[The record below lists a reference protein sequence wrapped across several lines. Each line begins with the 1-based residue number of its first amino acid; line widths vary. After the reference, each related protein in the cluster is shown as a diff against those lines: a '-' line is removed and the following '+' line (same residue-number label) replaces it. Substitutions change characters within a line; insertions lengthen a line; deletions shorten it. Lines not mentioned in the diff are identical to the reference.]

1 MREIFGFAAGVT
13 AASLAA
19 LFLKSEE
26 GQKLLRRL
34 YEEAGPDMDA
44 AAKDWEPLLREAAR
58 AVKLGADELTGAV
71 DRLASYLGT
80 LAEEAT
86 ADPDPAADARP
97 KALPATADS
106 SATEA

>member
-26 GQKLLRRL
+26 GQKMLRRL
-34 YEEAGPDMDA
+34 YEEAGPDIDE
-44 AAKDWEPLLREAAR
+44 AAKEWEPMLREAAR
-58 AVKLGADELTGAV
+58 AVKLGADELSGAV
-71 DRLASYLGT
+71 DRLASYLAT
-80 LAEEAT
+80 LAEDAAAT
-86 ADPDPAADARP
+86 GADAEP

-106 SATEA
+106 APAEA